1 MNTPESQPT
10 FNPLQALVDIALNQ
24 PAKKA
29 KAVRPRT
36 ARKEGAAPS
45 KRELAKVLYK
55 THIAEGRN
63 AVLKAF
69 KTQLNMTDAGS
80 NSYYYATKKALS

>member
-1 MNTPESQPT
+1 MNTPS

-29 KAVRPRT
+29 KTPKVRA

-45 KRELAKVLYK
+45 KRELAKVLYASN
-55 THIAEGRN
+55 ISEGRN

-69 KTQLNMTDAGS
+69 KTQLNMTDAGA
-80 NSYYYATKKALS
+80 NSYFYATKKALSST